1 MNNQK
6 IKAKRTEFAKQAYE
20 QFKEDFKLASLRLNQ
35 IPFFEGSVSEED
47 GQIAREQCPER

>member
-6 IKAKRTEFAKQAYE
+6 RKAERTEFAKQAYE

-35 IPFFEGSVSEED
+35 IPFFDGSVED
-47 GQIAREQCPER
+47 GQIAREQSPER